1 MLARS
6 QIVTCG
12 ADTFVKVFEADNLAA
27 EPRTIEHHDS
37 PVTTL
42 AIHRKGTYLA
52 TGTEAHMVQYFG
64 FPSCELLKNLTRAQ
78 SPIQHIAFDPK
89 GRNVAVGGD
98 DGVIRLV
105 NCATAQYATL
115 KGHSDSVL
123 CVAFDPKGEF
133 FASSSADGTI
143 KIWDV
148 TDEPAAI
155 KTIRVTTKV
164 APGSAQRLRVA
175 WHPTGSSIA
184 IPFSSGVHILE
195 RGTWNPT
202 SMLLNGHSKEVSLV
216 AWSPNGQYL
225 ATGGLDKQ
233 IFLWQLNIAD
243 SLDRYRA
250 DSVPNDLMWSPKD
263 NALAFLDENGQL
275 GLWNAPVPAHLP
287 SPTSDPQGAAQA
299 AANAQAAADAAVAG
313 GAATGGASAS
323 AATGNSA
330 SGAAVATGGGATVFS
345 MEDDDDFL
353 DEASASKPDGEGGAG
368 SAGPKRRLRKVQH
381 DSDDGGFS
389 DHDDD
394 EAAEAAML
402 AREIAKRSAQGGAG
416 GGVAAGPGL
425 ASAGIASS
433 TKLPGNL
440 AAALSGLTA
449 GAGAASAPIQGVV
462 HPSAT
467 PAKNGRRFLLWNMT
481 GMVLSRDEN
490 VFSAIEVEFNSI
502 EKHRPIRLTDHY
514 SFSMAALDDA
524 AVMFASKSNNG
535 NPSTIV
541 YRPLASWA
549 PNSEWQI
556 QLDHGEEAL
565 AIAVGHK
572 FAAIATSKRYLRLLS
587 HTGAQRALISVAN
600 PLVALAAS
608 GGMLAVVQHAG
619 RAAEAQDQSLLL
631 ALYDVRDTARPVRIS
646 VGPLPLSEGASLDWV
661 GFSESGVLCTVDT
674 AGIVRGCLRS
684 YSFEWAPLLDC
695 NAHKKAKNEHHW
707 IVGLTDKELICVMCK
722 GEDKY
727 PPTLP
732 RPVTTPL
739 QLGMPLACADA
750 TDPNV
755 EKERLLSAVL
765 LNEFRAGAVD
775 DGCDQDESVQKKLLA
790 GFTRLD
796 SLNMKLLNAAMKGER
811 MARALDLAAQL
822 QLPKSLSGAL
832 RLANHYKLGP
842 LAERIARLMETRFED
857 GDDEVDVEEAPAQT
871 VNHIGQKP
879 KALPAVPAKAEDK
892 GSAGEGN
899 SHNNAPQQ
907 EEEADDEM
915 DDGEGGENAAPQS
928 KPAANPFAKN
938 AAGSTTTKGPKRSLP
953 VTAPVGGNKMMKK

>member
-1 MLARS
+1 M
-6 QIVTCG
+6 
-12 ADTFVKVFEADNLAA
+12 
-27 EPRTIEHHDS
+27 
-37 PVTTL
+37 TTL
-42 AIHRKGTYLA
+42 AIHHKGKYLA
-52 TGTEAHMVQYFG
+52 TGTEAHLVQYFG

-89 GRNVAVGGD
+89 GKNVAVGGD

-123 CVAFDPKGEF
+123 CVAFDPKGEY
-133 FASSSADGTI
+133 FASSSADGTV

-155 KTIRVTTKV
+155 KTIRVTSRVT
-164 APGSAQRLRVA
+164 PGSAQRLRLA
-175 WHPTGSSIA
+175 WHPTGASIA
-184 IPFSSGVHILE
+184 IPYSTGVHILE
-195 RGTWNPT
+195 RGTWTPT
-202 SMLLNGHSKEVSLV
+202 SMLLNGHNKEVSLV
-216 AWSPNGQYL
+216 SWSPNGQYL

-233 IFLWQLNIAD
+233 VFLWQLNIAD

-263 NALAFLDENGQL
+263 NALAFIDENGQL
-275 GLWNAPVPAHLP
+275 GLWSGPVPAHLP
-287 SPTSDPQGAAQA
+287 SPTSDPAGAATA
-299 AANAQAAADAAVAG
+299 AANAAAVADAADAAAPAA
-313 GAATGGASAS
+313 GAAA
-323 AATGNSA
+323 AATS
-330 SGAAVATGGGATVFS
+330 VATATGGGGATVFS
-345 MEDDDDFL
+345 MDDDNFLEDDEVAKPAAA
-353 DEASASKPDGEGGAG
+353 DEGG
-368 SAGPKRRLRKVQH
+368 SAGPAKRRLRKVQH

-402 AREIAKRSAQGGAG
+402 ARELAKRSAGGA
-416 GGVAAGPGL
+416 AAASGPGL
-425 ASAGIASS
+425 ASAGLAAPSA
-433 TKLPGNL
+433 KLPSNL
-440 AAALSGLTA
+440 AEALKGLT
-449 GAGAASAPIQGVV
+449 GGGAAGGGAPLQPVV
-462 HPSAT
+462 HSSAT
-467 PAKNGRRFLLWNMT
+467 PSKNGRRFLLWNMT

-502 EKHRPIRLTDHY
+502 ERHRPIRLTDHY

-524 AVMFASKSNNG
+524 AVMFASKANNG

-556 QLDHGEEAL
+556 QLDAGEEAL

-572 FAAIATSKRYLRLLS
+572 FAAIATSKRYLRLMS

-619 RAAEAQDQSLLL
+619 RAADPQDQSLLL

-695 NAHKKAKNEHHW
+695 NSVKKAKNEHHW

-727 PPTLP
+727 PATLP

-739 QLGMPLACADA
+739 TLAMPLACADA
-750 TDPNV
+750 TDPQV

-765 LNEFRAGAVD
+765 LNEYRAGAVD
-775 DGCDQDESVQKKLLA
+775 DGCDQDESVQKRLLS

-796 SLNMKLLNAAMKGER
+796 SLTVKLLNAAMRGER
-811 MARALDLAAQL
+811 PARALDLAAQL

-832 RLANHYKLGP
+832 RLANHYKMGP

-857 GDDEVDVEEAPAQT
+857 GDEDVDVEQAPAAPA
-871 VNHIGQKP
+871 VAP
-879 KALPAVPAKAEDK
+879 RARPALPSAAPAAAVA
-892 GSAGEGN
+892 AGEAEGG
-899 SHNNAPQQ
+899 ADD
-907 EEEADDEM
+907 EADDEA
-915 DDGEGGENAAPQS
+915 DDAPNGENAAPQDE
-928 KPAANPFAKN
+928 PAANPFAKG
-938 AAGSTTTKGPKRSLP
+938 AANVTATAKGPKRSLP
-953 VTAPVGGNKMMKK
+953 VTAAVGGKKLKK